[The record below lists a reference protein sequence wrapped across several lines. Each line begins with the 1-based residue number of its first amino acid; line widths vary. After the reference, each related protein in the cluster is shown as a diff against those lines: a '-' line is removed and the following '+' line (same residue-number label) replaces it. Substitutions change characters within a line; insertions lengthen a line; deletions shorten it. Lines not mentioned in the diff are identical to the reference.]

1 MMHRLLSLLLLA
13 LLLGCSPQ
21 AASTPIPPTP
31 TSTPSPLPPTN
42 TYTPSPLPPTS
53 TFTPSPPPPTAT
65 QTSTPTPLPGTVIL
79 PVEALGDTLP
89 WLPLD
94 NKAIPGV
101 NYVAFN
107 LAIPPFNNTLV
118 RQAFAHA
125 IDRQVIAEMAHK
137 YRARDARPATTLT
150 PPDTLGRYLYNQV
163 GATYDPQEAKE
174 LLAQAGYSDPSTF
187 PGVTMLVNAYG
198 DIAPGA
204 RFNMA
209 NAMVAM
215 WQDNLG
221 ISVQVKVVKT
231 FKDYGD
237 RLRTDPPE
245 IFWQGWAADV
255 NDPDN
260 FLRGIFHTGSQY
272 SFGGFSNP
280 EFDQLVDNAAIA
292 SDPARRQE
300 LYILA
305 ERLLCETEAALIPL
319 YHLTYP

>member
-1 MMHRLLSLLLLA
+1 MAHRLLSLLMLA

-21 AASTPIPPTP
+21 AAPSPVPPTP
-31 TSTPSPLPPTN
+31 VPTSSPTPPTIA
-42 TYTPSPLPPTS
+42 YTPSPLPPTA
-53 TFTPSPPPPTAT
+53 TFTPAPPPPTAT
-65 QTSTPTPLPGTVIL
+65 LTPTPTPLPGTVVV
-79 PVEALGDTLP
+79 PVDTLGNTLP
-89 WLPLD
+89 WLPMD
-94 NKAIPGV
+94 NKAVPGV

-107 LAIPPFNNTLV
+107 LAIPPFNNALV

-150 PPDTLGRYLYNQV
+150 PPETLGRDLYNQV
-163 GATYDPQEAKE
+163 GAVFDPQKAKD
-174 LLAQAGYSDPSTF
+174 LLTQAGYSDPSAF
-187 PGVTMLVNAYG
+187 PTVTMIVNAYG

-209 NAMVAM
+209 NAMVDM
-215 WQDNLG
+215 WQNNLG
-221 ISVQVKVVKT
+221 VSVQVKVVKT

-260 FLRGIFHTGSQY
+260 FLRGIFHSGSQY
-272 SFGGFSNP
+272 NYGHFSNA
-280 EFDQLVDNAAIA
+280 EFDQLVDDAAIA
-292 SDPARRQE
+292 GHPAKRQE

-319 YHLTYP
+319 YHMTFP

>member
-1 MMHRLLSLLLLA
+1 MRRFLSLLLLFP
-13 LLLGCSPQ
+13 LLGCAPQ
-21 AASTPIPPTP
+21 AAPNPIPPTP
-31 TSTPSPLPPTN
+31 AITPSSVPPTITN
-42 TYTPSPLPPTS
+42 TPSPLPPTS

-65 QTSTPTPLPGTVIL
+65 QTPTPTPLPGTVVV
-79 PVEALGDTLP
+79 PVEALGNTLP

-94 NKAIPGV
+94 KKATPGV
-101 NYVAFN
+101 NYVTFN
-107 LAIPPFNNTLV
+107 LDKPPFDNALV
-118 RQAFAHA
+118 RQAFTHA
-125 IDRQVIAEMAHK
+125 IDRQVIAEMANK
-137 YRARDARPATTLT
+137 YRAKNAKPATTLT
-150 PPDTLGRYLYNQV
+150 PPETLGRDLYNQM
-163 GATYDPQEAKE
+163 GAVFNPQKAKD

-187 PGVTMLVNAYG
+187 PAVTLIVNAYG

-215 WQDNLG
+215 WHDNLG
-221 ISVQVKVVKT
+221 VSVQVKVIKT

-260 FLRGIFHTGSQY
+260 FLRGIFHSGSQY
-272 SFGGFSNP
+272 NFGGFSNP
-280 EFDQLVDNAAIA
+280 EFDQLVDDAAIA
-292 SDPARRQE
+292 GDPAKRQE

-305 ERLLCETEAALIPL
+305 ERLLCETETALIPL
-319 YHLTYP
+319 YHVTYP

>member
-1 MMHRLLSLLLLA
+1 MPVDT
-13 LLLGCSPQ
+13 LG
-21 AASTPIPPTP
+21 
-31 TSTPSPLPPTN
+31 N
-42 TYTPSPLPPTS
+42 
-53 TFTPSPPPPTAT
+53 
-65 QTSTPTPLPGTVIL
+65 
-79 PVEALGDTLP
+79 TLP
-89 WLPLD
+89 WLPMD
-94 NKAIPGV
+94 NKAVPGV

-107 LAIPPFNNTLV
+107 LAIPPFNNALV

-150 PPDTLGRYLYNQV
+150 PPETLGRDLYNQV
-163 GATYDPQEAKE
+163 GAVFDPQKAKD
-174 LLAQAGYSDPSTF
+174 LLTQAGYSDPSAF
-187 PGVTMLVNAYG
+187 PTVTMIVNAYG

-209 NAMVAM
+209 NAMVDM
-215 WQDNLG
+215 WQNNLG
-221 ISVQVKVVKT
+221 VSVQVKVVKT

-260 FLRGIFHTGSQY
+260 FLRGIFHSGSQY
-272 SFGGFSNP
+272 NYGHFSNA
-280 EFDQLVDNAAIA
+280 EFDQLVDDAAIA
-292 SDPARRQE
+292 GHPAKRQE

-319 YHLTYP
+319 YHMTFP

>member
-1 MMHRLLSLLLLA
+1 MAHRLLSLLMLA

-21 AASTPIPPTP
+21 AAPSPVPPTP
-31 TSTPSPLPPTN
+31 VPTSSPTPPTIA
-42 TYTPSPLPPTS
+42 YTPSPLPPTS
-53 TFTPSPPPPTAT
+53 TITPAPPPPTAT
-65 QTSTPTPLPGTVIL
+65 LTPTPTPLPGTVVV
-79 PVEALGDTLP
+79 PVDTLGNTLP
-89 WLPLD
+89 WLPMD
-94 NKAIPGV
+94 NKAVPGV

-107 LAIPPFNNTLV
+107 LAIPPFNNALV

-150 PPDTLGRYLYNQV
+150 PPETLGRDLYNQV
-163 GATYDPQEAKE
+163 GAVFDPQKAKD
-174 LLAQAGYSDPSTF
+174 LLTQAGYSDPSAF
-187 PGVTMLVNAYG
+187 PTVTMIVNAYG

-209 NAMVAM
+209 NAMVDM
-215 WQDNLG
+215 WQNNLG

-260 FLRGIFHTGSQY
+260 FLRGIFHSGSQY
-272 SFGGFSNP
+272 NYGHFSNA
-280 EFDQLVDNAAIA
+280 EFDQLVDDAAIA
-292 SDPARRQE
+292 GHPAKRQE

-305 ERLLCETEAALIPL
+305 ERLLCETQAALITL
-319 YHLTYP
+319 YHITYP